1 MSQAQFQDWTRCHG
15 VVVSPNLD
23 PELVAE
29 ALRERGVMAELS
41 WFDYALNQVSLVVA
55 TKGGHVGLLAKDGTH
70 LTEGPTLNELA
81 GDLAHLLD
89 AEVRIG
95 TALADEFPEGA
106 RDADASQC
114 CTSSEDEGAE
124 ETEGSSS
131 TATTCCVS
139 TEGKERQLDDVFPDS
154 TRIVELSRAAAS
166 SVPLLAAVEGIDV
179 ADLELTGGWRALL
192 ANLPEGVAGWGFGD
206 LPTVTLAIDDHGL
219 STLLVTDDHIE
230 HMSAYD
236 WTMSRVFVGGTTPY
250 GTGELAP
257 ELTDLVTSRQD
268 LLRIAQA
275 VPGADVDAFV
285 AAARQATQDVA
296 WRQAVRALG
305 LPESVVGFL
314 AGEVALDEVEGATFH
329 RSRGVPAAIGR
340 SVDMLLTDM
349 EGPAHP
355 LWDAYESFAVD
366 RPWAFRAAV
375 AAEAVV
381 GAGLLGFSIIKRA
394 PRSGWTVLAGIA
406 GGLMVVDSI
415 AELSLARYARRRA
428 ARERAKYVGECGV
441 GELGSSSKC

>member
-1 MSQAQFQDWTRCHG
+1 MSQAQLQDWNRCHG
-15 VVVSPNLD
+15 VVVGVHLD

-55 TKGGHVGLLAKDGTH
+55 AKDGHVGLLAKDGSH
-70 LTEGPTLNELA
+70 LTEGPTLDELA
-81 GDLAHLLD
+81 AELASLLD

-95 TALADEFPEGA
+95 TALADGFPEEEA
-106 RDADASQC
+106 ADAEQC
-114 CTSSEDEGAE
+114 CEPADVAAESEDACCATTSCCASSEEP
-124 ETEGSSS
+124 
-131 TATTCCVS
+131 
-139 TEGKERQLDDVFPDS
+139 ERQLDDVFPDS
-154 TRIVELSRAAAS
+154 TRIVELSRAVAS
-166 SVPLLAAVEGIDV
+166 SVPLFAAVEGVDV
-179 ADLELTGGWRALL
+179 ADMELADGWRALM
-192 ANLPEGVAGWGFGD
+192 ANLPEGAAGWGFGD

-236 WTMSRVFVGGTTPY
+236 WTMSRIFVGGTTPY
-250 GTGELAP
+250 GTAELAP

-268 LLRIAQA
+268 LLRIAEA
-275 VPGADVDAFV
+275 VPGADVDAFI
-285 AAARQATQDVA
+285 AAARSPKRDEA
-296 WRQAVRALG
+296 WRDAVLALG

-314 AGEVALDEVEGATFH
+314 AGEIALDEVEGTTFH

-349 EGPAHP
+349 EGPTHP

-375 AAEAVV
+375 AAEAAV
-381 GAGLLGFSIIKRA
+381 GAGLLGFSIIKRP
-394 PRSGWTVLAGIA
+394 PRSGWTVLAGIV

-415 AELSLARYARRRA
+415 AELSLARYSRRRA
-428 ARERAKYVGECGV
+428 IQERARYVGEFGADD
-441 GELGSSSKC
+441 LGTDVKY

>member
-1 MSQAQFQDWTRCHG
+1 MSQAQLQDWTRCHG
-15 VVVSPNLD
+15 VLLGPTLD

-29 ALRERGVMAELS
+29 VLRERGVMAELS
-41 WFDYALNQVSLVVA
+41 WFDYAPNPLSLVV
-55 TKGGHVGLLAKDGTH
+55 TEKHGHVGILAKDGSH
-70 LTEGPTLNELA
+70 LSEGPTLDELA
-81 GDLAHLLD
+81 SELASLLD

-95 TALADEFPEGA
+95 TALADHFPADADPAEGTDLSGGPH
-106 RDADASQC
+106 DADAEADSASDC
-114 CTSSEDEGAE
+114 CDEDH
-124 ETEGSSS
+124 
-131 TATTCCVS
+131 
-139 TEGKERQLDDVFPDS
+139 QLDDVFPNP
-154 TRIVELSRAAAS
+154 TRIVELARTAAS

-192 ANLPEGVAGWGFGD
+192 ANLPEGAAGWGFGD
-206 LPTVTLAIDDHGL
+206 LPTVTLAINSHGL

-236 WTMSRVFVGGTTPY
+236 WSATRVFVGGGTPY
-250 GTGELAP
+250 GTAELDP

-268 LLRIAQA
+268 LLRIAGA
-275 VPGADVDAFV
+275 VPGADADAFV
-285 AAARQATQDVA
+285 AAARSSKNGQA
-296 WRQAVRALG
+296 WREAVRALG

-349 EGPAHP
+349 EGPTHP

-375 AAEAVV
+375 AAEAAA
-381 GAGLLGFSIIKRA
+381 GAGLLGFSIIKRP
-394 PRSGWTVLAGIA
+394 PRSGWTVLAGIV

-415 AELSLARYARRRA
+415 AELSLARYSRRRA
-428 ARERAKYVGECGV
+428 IQERARYVGEV
-441 GELGSSSKC
+441 GPDELGTDIKY